1 MHAAQLLLGETFPA
15 QCVEAVLI
23 RLAASDR
30 ADVAD
35 RLAKHPAQRR
45 QVELRVVSEDY
56 HIRGAVELHLGQ
68 GFVRPGDDQ
77 LIGVWK
83 TLLRGELRPGIDD
96 RDPIAH
102 QLGQAVQRDR
112 DVDGPDDDEV
122 RCPAKRL
129 DEPITISFRQA

>member
-1 MHAAQLLLGETFPA
+1 DGFLRQSSESPAFSRAREARRLAARRSDLLHRSARSPKSHGRDLGEDPECSLLRATTAEVQTNRPMHAAQLLLGETFPA

-56 HIRGAVELHLGQ
+56 HI
-68 GFVRPGDDQ
+68 
-77 LIGVWK
+77 
-83 TLLRGELRPGIDD
+83 
-96 RDPIAH
+96 
-102 QLGQAVQRDR
+102 
-112 DVDGPDDDEV
+112 
-122 RCPAKRL
+122 
-129 DEPITISFRQA
+129 